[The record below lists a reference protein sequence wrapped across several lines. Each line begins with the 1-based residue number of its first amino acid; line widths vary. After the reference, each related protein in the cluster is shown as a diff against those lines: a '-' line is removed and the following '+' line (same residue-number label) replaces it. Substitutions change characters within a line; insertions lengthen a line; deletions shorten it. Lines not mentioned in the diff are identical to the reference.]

1 MQEQSKY
8 VEKNQSHLYKFENKF
23 LNTITININRIEHLL
38 KLYRL
43 SKEDILMHINQGR
56 KIPVSDK
63 DVFKSEIKTSLLK
76 KIDSIFN
83 KGLNYYLDPNQPKA
97 LKEESIFFRKDQFS
111 ADLSLGS
118 KQRVTQF
125 EEEKIELS
133 ALAKLSNLNLER
145 ILENYSIQD
154 NPREVAFLL
163 RGKLYPG
170 NGLGIKEFLKVFISK
185 LADHN
190 IGVFEFVDTH
200 NKREKANING
210 FFLSPNAIVLKRM
223 QNSLKREVFTLAHEL
238 GHYLLNEEEIDEI
251 DEYFIENKSI
261 NKIEKWCNEFAYYFL
276 VGEYDKFISNLD
288 KAVSQNNFQD
298 DAVTNLTKEIPLSK
312 IAIYTRLVLI
322 NKISQKDYNLVKD
335 NIYTAFKER
344 EEALQSKKQLDKEN
358 GIVFQ
363 ARNPVPII
371 SPLHKKTLQS
381 AFYEGVID
389 EREFCRRLNIKAEKI
404 DSYLQ

>member
-1 MQEQSKY
+1 M
-8 VEKNQSHLYKFENKF
+8 
-23 LNTITININRIEHLL
+23 NTITININRIEHLL

-63 DVFKSEIKTSLLK
+63 DVFRSEIKTSLLK

-83 KGLNYYLDPNQPKA
+83 KGLNYYIDLKQPKV

-125 EEEKIELS
+125 EEEKIALS
-133 ALAKLSNLNLER
+133 ALAKLSNLNLDR
-145 ILENYSIQD
+145 ILPNYSIQD
-154 NPREVAFLL
+154 NPKEVALLL
-163 RGKLYPG
+163 REKLYPG

-185 LADHN
+185 LAYHN

-223 QNSLKREVFTLAHEL
+223 QKALKREVFTLAHEL
-238 GHYLLNEEEIDEI
+238 GHYLLNEEEIDE
-251 DEYFIENKSI
+251 YFIENKSL

-276 VGEYDKFISNLD
+276 AGEYDEFISNLD

-298 DAVTNLTKEIPLSK
+298 DALTKLTKEIPLSK
-312 IAIYTRLVLI
+312 IAIYARLVLI

-335 NIYTAFKER
+335 NIYRAFKER
-344 EEALQSKKQLDKEN
+344 EDELQLKKQLDKEN
-358 GIVFQ
+358 GIVSQ

-404 DSYLQ
+404 DTYLQ